1 MDTIYGWCGK
11 ILKVDLSH
19 GRIAELDTMDCAR
32 RFLGG
37 RGIASRIYWE
47 EVGSDVSAFNP
58 ENRLI
63 FVTGPLG
70 GTSVQGASRF
80 EVVGKS
86 PT

>member
-1 MDTIYGWCGK
+1 MEKIYGWCGK

-19 GRIAELDTMDCAR
+19 GRITELNTMDYAG

-47 EVGSDVSAFNP
+47 EVGSDVSAFDP

-63 FVTGPLG
+63 WT
-70 GTSVQGASRF
+70 T
-80 EVVGKS
+80 
-86 PT
+86 